1 MKQRISGSY
10 SVLDL
15 PIPTCFIIPWTI
27 RLFSSLQGTEED
39 SSVTHNLDS
48 ASYKSE
54 KVTKD
59 VNEEDHKTYEAKLS
73 EIVDKIEKWV
83 AQ

>member
-27 RLFSSLQGTEED
+27 RLFSSLQGTGED
-39 SSVTHNLDS
+39 SSITQNLDS

-54 KVTKD
+54 QVTKD
-59 VNEEDHKTYEAKLS
+59 VNEEDHETYEVKLS